1 MQGIERS
8 SDHHVSDF
16 QQYPRANSDLKI
28 MATDGKDEMNVWKM
42 QQLKSVGDGKK
53 RRAERMMEN

>member
-1 MQGIERS
+1 
-8 SDHHVSDF
+8 
-16 QQYPRANSDLKI
+16 

-53 RRAERMMEN
+53 CRAERVREN